1 MARDIPIGNGSLLVT
16 FDADYRMRDIYFPH
30 VGQENHT
37 AGHPCRFGFWVDGH
51 FSWVGPAWQRT
62 LDYAADTLM
71 TDVHLRHGALAL
83 DVACRDMVDFH
94 ENVFLREV
102 RVSNLADTPRL
113 IKAFFSQDFHLG
125 ESEVGNTAF
134 YDPHLQAVLH
144 YRGPRYFLINVSIG
158 GHSGVQEWA
167 VGTKEF
173 RGLEGTWRDAEDGRL
188 ECHPIAQGSVDSTV
202 AVGVPL
208 DAHQAAVFYY
218 WIAAG
223 TRYRDVAVIDAVVRD
238 KGPAELLD
246 RTAAYWRAWLRQGCK
261 GIAGLP
267 APLQRLYCRSLLVIR
282 TQIDHDGAVIAAN
295 DSDVLQFG
303 RDTYSYMWPRDGALT
318 AAALDLA
325 GYGELSR
332 RFFDFCGRVI
342 SDQGYFLHKYNPDG
356 SLGSSWHP
364 WYSDGQP
371 QLPIQEDETALVL
384 WALWRHF
391 QRWGDVESLK
401 PLYRPLI
408 VTAAEFL
415 EAYRDSHT
423 GLPRPSYDLWEERW
437 GVSTFTAGAV
447 CGGLLAAA
455 NFAALFGQESR
466 ATRYRAAA
474 EAVRVGMA
482 THLFVREANRFARQL
497 TESGVD
503 LTVDASLYGA
513 FAFGAFTA
521 RHPMVRATMAAVQH
535 QLWVPTP
542 RGGCIRYPGDAYQCA
557 SVPASGLGNPWII
570 CTLWLAQYAIEAAA
584 TVEELERAR
593 PYLDW
598 VTAHAQP
605 SGVLPEQVHLCEGT
619 AWSVTPLTWSHA
631 EVVWTIRRFVE
642 RRAEL
647 EAPADVRAAPGSS
660 LTTPPNAESQ
670 QRTERSAVA
679 G

>member
-16 FDADYRMRDIYFPH
+16 FDADYRIRDIYFPH

-37 AGHPCRFGFWVDGH
+37 AGHPCRFGLFADGR
-51 FSWVGPAWQRT
+51 FSWVGPEWRRC
-62 LDYAADTLM
+62 LDYADDTLM
-71 TDVHLRHGALAL
+71 TNVHLSHEGLALA
-83 DVACRDMVDFH
+83 VACRDVVDFH

-102 RVSNLADTPRL
+102 RLTNLMERPRL
-113 IKAFFSQDFHLG
+113 IKAFFSHDFHIG
-125 ESEVGNTAF
+125 ESELSNTAF
-134 YDPHLQAVLH
+134 YDPQLKAVLH
-144 YRGPRYFLINVSIG
+144 YRGPRYFLINISVG
-158 GHSGVQEWA
+158 ERSGVEEWA

-173 RGLEGTWRDAEDGRL
+173 GGLEGTWRDAEDGRL

-202 AVGVPL
+202 AVTVPV
-208 DAHQAAVFYY
+208 DAHQAVVFYY

-223 TRYRDVAVIDAVVRD
+223 LRYRDVAGIDAVVRD

-246 RTAAYWRAWLRQGCK
+246 RTAYYWRAWLTQGCK
-261 GIAGLP
+261 ALPALP
-267 APLQRLYCRSLLVIR
+267 APVRRLYCRSLLVMR
-282 TQIDHDGAVIAAN
+282 TQIDHNGAVLAAN

-332 RFFDFCGRVI
+332 RFFDFCGQII
-342 SDQGYFLHKYNPDG
+342 SPKGYFLHKYNPDG

-364 WYSDGQP
+364 WYSDGQM

-408 VTAAEFL
+408 VAAAEFL
-415 EAYRDSHT
+415 EAYRDSRT
-423 GLPRPSYDLWEERW
+423 GLPLPSYDLWEERR

-447 CGGLLAAA
+447 FGGLTAAA
-455 NFAALFGQESR
+455 NFAALFGQTAR
-466 ATRYRAAA
+466 AARYRQAAD
-474 EAVRVGMA
+474 AVRAGMA
-482 THLFVREANRFARQL
+482 THLFVKEADRFARQR
-497 TESGVD
+497 TADGVD

-513 FAFGAFTA
+513 FAFGAFA
-521 RHPMVRATMAAVQH
+521 ACHPMVRSTMAAVRQ

-542 RGGCIRYPGDAYQCA
+542 VGGCIRYTGDTYQCTSA
-557 SVPASGLGNPWII
+557 ATPILGNPWII
-570 CTLWLAQYAIEAAA
+570 CTLWLAQYEIEAAA
-584 TVEELERAR
+584 SVAELERAR

-598 VTAHAQP
+598 VTSRAQP

-619 AWSVTPLTWSHA
+619 PWSVAPLTWSHA
-631 EVVWTIRRFVE
+631 EFVWTVGRLVE
-642 RRAEL
+642 RLAEL
-647 EAPADVRAAPGSS
+647 GASADNRVERAQS
-660 LTTPPNAESQ
+660 LKTDRPHLPP
-670 QRTERSAVA
+670 RH
-679 G
+679 

>member
-1 MARDIPIGNGSLLVT
+1 MARDIPVGNGSLLIT
-16 FDADYRMRDIYFPH
+16 FDADYRIRDIYFPH

-37 AGHPCRFGFWVDGH
+37 AGHPCRFGFFVDGQ
-51 FSWVGPAWQRT
+51 FSWVGPAWRIG
-62 LDYAADTLM
+62 LDYADDTLM
-71 TDVHLRHGALAL
+71 TNVHLQQEALAL
-83 DVACRDMVDFH
+83 DVACRDIVDFH

-102 RVSNLADTPRL
+102 RVRNLADRARL

-125 ESEVGNTAF
+125 ESELSNTAF
-134 YDPHLQAVLH
+134 YDPQLQAVIH

-158 GHSGVQEWA
+158 DRCGVEEWA

-188 ECHPIAQGSVDSTV
+188 GCNPIAQGSVDSTV
-202 AVGVPL
+202 AVGLPV
-208 DAHQAAVFYY
+208 DAYQTVLFYY

-223 TRYRDVAVIDAVVRD
+223 TRYRDVAVSDAVVRD

-246 RTAAYWRAWLRQGCK
+246 RTAAYWRAWLQQGGK
-261 GIAGLP
+261 GIVGLS
-267 APLQRLYCRSLLVIR
+267 ASLQRLYYRSLLVIR
-282 TQIDHDGAVIAAN
+282 TQIDHSGAVIAAN

-342 SDQGYFLHKYNPDG
+342 SHKGYFLHKYNPDG

-364 WYSDGQP
+364 WYRDGKP
-371 QLPIQEDETALVL
+371 HLPIQEDETALVL

-408 VTAAEFL
+408 VAAAEFL
-415 EAYRDSHT
+415 EDYRDRQT
-423 GLPRPSYDLWEERW
+423 GLPLPSYDLWEERW

-455 NFAALFGQESR
+455 NFAALFGQEGR
-466 ATRYRAAA
+466 ATRYRVAA

-482 THLFVREANRFARQL
+482 TYLFIPGANRFARQR
-497 TESGVD
+497 TEDGLD

-513 FAFGAFTA
+513 YAFGAFA
-521 RHPMVRATMAAVQH
+521 VGHPMVRSTMAAVQQ
-535 QLWVPTP
+535 QLWVPAP
-542 RGGCIRYPGDAYQCA
+542 LGGCIRYPGDTYQCA
-557 SVPASGLGNPWII
+557 SVEAQGLGNPWII
-570 CTLWLAQYAIEAAA
+570 CTLWLAQYEIEAAA
-584 TVEELERAR
+584 TVAELERACR
-593 PYLDW
+593 YLDW

-605 SGVLPEQVHLCEGT
+605 SGVLPEQIHFCAGT

-631 EVVWTIRRFVE
+631 EYIWTVRRLAE
-642 RRAEL
+642 RRVEL
-647 EAPADVRAAPGSS
+647 GTPTDAPAVQTRS
-660 LTTPPNAESQ
+660 LTTSPDEDSKNQPG
-670 QRTERSAVA
+670 RSAVA
-679 G
+679 